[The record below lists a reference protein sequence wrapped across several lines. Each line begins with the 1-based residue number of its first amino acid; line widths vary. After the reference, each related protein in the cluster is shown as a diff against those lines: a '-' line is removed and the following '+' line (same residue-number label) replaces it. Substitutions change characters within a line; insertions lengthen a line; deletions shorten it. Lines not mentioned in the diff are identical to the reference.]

1 MANRALIAKADRAT
15 AQRRELGHAEYSKPA
30 YLTSKPEVPAYDL
43 SKVRTFAVGMT
54 GERNLKQHIGDNPKT
69 AKRMFERAASSAKK
83 SLPKSVK
90 REVHEFDVG
99 YSLADQIKRRRNR
112 NMYDLLFNDVNATGR

>member
-30 YLTSKPEVPAYDL
+30 YLTGKPEVPAYDL
-43 SKVRTFAVGMT
+43 SMVRTFAPGMT
-54 GERNLKQHIGDNPKT
+54 GEKNLKQHVGDNPKS
-69 AKRMFERAASSAKK
+69 AKRMFERGASSAKK
-83 SLPKSVK
+83 TLPKSVK

-99 YSLADQIKRRRNR
+99 LPLVDQIRRRRNR
-112 NMYDLLFNDVNATGR
+112 NMYGLLFDGINATGR